1 MTQRV
6 TAELRGLRDLP
17 YGTARTAATE
27 TIARRVEAEGP
38 PEALA
43 EALLDLVEAYTFSGE
58 GAKSFVTFARLL
70 RLWDQSPE
78 LFDAADRRNLF
89 WEFKWIAADLAD
101 FPQISPEQAEA
112 FLADMQQRFEFAG
125 NGLSSVRMSRF
136 LWAWWTGRSD
146 VEQSRLA
153 WIGGE
158 RDEFEDCEACTIGN
172 QTHYF
177 VEIGDYES
185 AVAIGVTQ
193 QSRCNKEPACTHHA
207 TALAALL
214 SGDPELALA
223 QHRLALATTTDE
235 NNQNASART
244 KCFEMLARGGRLE
257 TALAI
262 LRNDDAAQLRGAAS
276 PLQQLRFLL
285 GIIAGLSANLPEH
298 SDLETGLPDPEM
310 GDVASL
316 HAWATR
322 EAGLLAEKFD
332 ARNGNDYYA
341 LRLDRALAAPL
352 AERPLPE
359 ESPAIPA
366 FDASELAPEP
376 VGLGHV
382 GTVSAGASLDHE
394 ATAEQATGD
403 THFANAERALTR
415 KQYLEAAR
423 HYAASAEAF
432 VHEGWI
438 ERAGLAYAEA
448 AQSAAE
454 GSDDETA
461 HRGFAT
467 AIPLLHTGG
476 AEANV
481 IVSVLTAW
489 APVAARLRREGEPML
504 LMAECLTRLEAVP
517 DRPSGELSDELAA
530 RLRREQISTRATA
543 RDTLARLIA
552 SADPTLLPDQL
563 DRDRSAREATTA
575 GEEYAQLGRLADAA
589 HAFWL
594 AGKVQRELGR
604 TSDAL
609 WSLESAF
616 EGFTAA
622 RAKQQRADAASE
634 LIELLRQ
641 AGRLERADEIAAA
654 LID

>member
-1 MTQRV
+1 MTQRI
-6 TAELRGLRDLP
+6 TTELRGLRDLP

-38 PEALA
+38 REALA

-112 FLADMQQRFEFAG
+112 FLADMQRRFELAG

-146 VEQSRLA
+146 VEQARLA

-172 QTHYF
+172 QASYF
-177 VEIGDYES
+177 AETGNYES

-214 SGDPELALA
+214 SGDPDLALA

-235 NNQNASART
+235 NNRNASART
-244 KCFEMLARGGRLE
+244 KCFEMLARGGRIE

-262 LRNDDAAQLRGAAS
+262 LRNDDSSQLRGAAS

-285 GIIAGLSANLPEH
+285 GIIAGLSANLPER
-298 SDLETGLPDPEM
+298 SDLATGLPDPEM

-322 EAGLLAEKFD
+322 EAGILAEKFD

-341 LRLDRALAAPL
+341 LRLNRALAAPL
-352 AERPLPE
+352 AESLLAD
-359 ESPAIPA
+359 ESSAIPA
-366 FDASELAPEP
+366 ADAAAVVSEP
-376 VGLGHV
+376 VGLGR
-382 GTVSAGASLDHE
+382 GGPAPAGALLDHGP
-394 ATAEQATGD
+394 AAAPVTGD
-403 THFANAERALTR
+403 THFANAERALAR

-432 VHEGWI
+432 VGEGWI

-454 GSDDETA
+454 GGDDETA
-461 HRGFAT
+461 HRGFAA
-467 AIPLLHTGG
+467 AIPLLKTGG

-489 APVAARLRREGEPML
+489 APVAARLRHEREPML
-504 LMAECLTRLEAVP
+504 LIAECLERLEATP
-517 DRPSGELSDELAA
+517 DQLPGELSDELAA
-530 RLRREQISTRATA
+530 RLRREQSATRATA

-552 SADPTLLPDQL
+552 AADPKLLADQL
-563 DRDRSAREATTA
+563 DRDRAAREATTA

-594 AGKVQRELGR
+594 AGKVQRKLGR
-604 TSDAL
+604 TSDAI

-622 RAKQQRADAASE
+622 RAKQQRADSASE
-634 LIELLRQ
+634 LIELLRE
-641 AGRLERADEIAAA
+641 AGLLDRADEIAAE
-654 LID
+654 LIG